1 MKLKQ
6 LGKDFAKGTVI
17 GGSMLLPGVSGGTCA
32 IIIGIYDRLIKA
44 VSTLFKSF
52 RENTV
57 FLLSV
62 ALGGRVGVLG
72 FSWVLSAAM
81 ERWGFYLSFLFMGA
95 VLGTVP
101 IIYRQASQK
110 SQTAG
115 FKLSDVLYTVIG
127 VALSLGITLIPENLL
142 NIEQISGAADI
153 MLLFAAGAGIAV
165 ALVLPG
171 ISVSYTLL
179 ILGIYDRVLV
189 AVKTF
194 DFAYIL
200 PISAGCIFGIFA
212 VTKLLDYLM
221 NRYTRAVYMIIGGF
235 VLSSVPQIFPGL
247 PVGFGIA
254 IGLLLFIAGF
264 FCIFMLSRR
273 AEVSAD

>member
-1 MKLKQ
+1 M
-6 LGKDFAKGTVI
+6 AI

-44 VSTLFKSF
+44 VSTLF
-52 RENTV
+52 ENFAENAV

-62 ALGGRVGVLG
+62 AFGGAVGVLG
-72 FSWVLSAAM
+72 FSWALSAAM

-95 VLGTVP
+95 VLGTIPV
-101 IIYRQASQK
+101 IYRQARQK
-110 SQTAG
+110 VQSVG
-115 FKLSDVLYTVIG
+115 FKPSDIFYTVVG

-142 NIEQISGAADI
+142 NIEQISGAEDI
-153 MLLFAAGAGIAV
+153 LLLSAAGAGIAV

-179 ILGIYDRVLV
+179 ILGIYDRVLY

-200 PISAGCIFGIFA
+200 PIAAGCIIGIFA

-247 PVGFGIA
+247 PNGFGAA
-254 IGLLLFIAGF
+254 IGVLLFAVGF

-273 AEVSAD
+273 AELAAD